1 MSPYI
6 TFPPSQIFKQPIAST
21 NERKKDSSQA
31 FANFTHI
38 STADKQQKILL
49 ISYSMPSAFYLQK
62 ALNKSWLFL
71 YKKILLWKMRLKER
85 VDPNLPSTALCA
97 APCRQSA
104 CHRQDALISHFI
116 FLFVPC
122 HPWQWLG
129 ILFVFKSIW
138 LSCRLRLVCKY
149 FSPVIM
155 YY

>member
-1 MSPYI
+1 
-6 TFPPSQIFKQPIAST
+6 
-21 NERKKDSSQA
+21 
-31 FANFTHI
+31 
-38 STADKQQKILL
+38 
-49 ISYSMPSAFYLQK
+49 MPSAFYLQK

-85 VDPNLPSTALCA
+85 VDPNLASTALRA
-97 APCRQSA
+97 APCRQSVRH
-104 CHRQDALISHFI
+104 HRDALISHFI

-155 YY
+155 YYWMVAWAHPPRKSWTWLSLKLAKWMDTKLAVQFKQCTYCVF